1 MSPSLEQ
8 LLSIT
13 PFTSLVPTQD
23 LAGLLVPGIKST
35 CPSVTNSRDT
45 VLHDEINAHPEK
57 YADVL
62 DHIGRQFAEFSDPQ
76 LDELDFKQP
85 LHIHAPL
92 SMRPEAHRDSAAA
105 VLVHSPKIVA
115 QCAQMGAIEARIDSA
130 VLAPVRK
137 QHTHGSTP
145 SMTAPQLRLLLPA
158 RDTISVQDGD
168 SITHS
173 TSYLLRSDML
183 QATLLTM
190 ELLMKQLNDS
200 DSAAWADRD
209 KHIVSA
215 AWLVKVHDCLLRLDQ
230 HSTFGQINLEELR
243 NSQQTCFRCLT
254 ECIEQHAWHNDDPM
268 GLVMAAVVAC
278 KCMLLVMANRS
289 ERGLFVDEYLNAI
302 IDVNYNVVENMVAE
316 ALDVTHAANIS
327 PVVACVCDV
336 LTLLGQFST
345 NGHVDDY
352 ILTRLE
358 YLAIYAIFL
367 PALTPTSKHKSALPI
382 NTLETLRWNSSQL
395 LTTIFKFHPKQ
406 RPFILRDVLDS
417 FSKVSQLTFK
427 TFRGVSV
434 SVTTVVLLN
443 LVQSVDMSR
452 AYLAAANIGTSDD
465 LTLTTLCEELL
476 YLLRQSEQACVD
488 ITQILLNKLNN
499 SQLEGHV
506 RPRFESLVLDLIDL
520 LPFPEWSV
528 AEVLLNAIM
537 TRLIEVTEELKSADA
552 FILDIMGNIGIHIVP
567 SPTKDPAD
575 NHSPLLDLLRFVQ
588 LQAKKNR
595 FYHAGWGFLI
605 LKLAAN
611 GGNGKD
617 LKTLE
622 SLASVMAEEKPH
634 QSFEDIDSLSTY
646 ASLLRSCRL
655 YLQYQRFIKVVVQS
669 INSTKVKTR
678 SKAMKIISSLS
689 EVDTSLILTIQLSIS
704 SKLSD
709 LSPMVRDSVLDLIAH
724 ILKPELVPRFY
735 QPVCER
741 LNDSSV
747 QVRRRLVK
755 VCKDLYGMTSDIK
768 VLTHISVRML
778 RKLNDEEE
786 TIAAQVWDSMVELWF
801 GLDLNKLQSTQ
812 VMMEITSSSKTHA
825 HLLKEFVLRA
835 TLKRSGAL
843 KRIVDELF
851 EHLHKK
857 LFDDKYYVVKALKLL
872 CLIADNSQGSIISQ
886 DQLIALQPLILDE
899 DRWGEACYYV
909 LKLFNVTLRDM
920 GLLRRSFLA
929 SMETV
934 MLKRLTRFSMAEL
947 DEAMPCIWQLC
958 AMSGNTVKLANASIS
973 CIRHVRPY
981 IGQLKGHKAVDSSE
995 VPKLRKLLNL
1005 LGAFGKYGRFEPYR
1019 EVYQMANIGLKDSE
1033 SIVSL
1038 IAKILLFFCSQLDGA
1053 SDMKRIAI
1061 ENMMG
1066 ICSSHPNLFVSETMI
1081 SVLDHEFEQSDDV
1094 NTKLVIIEG
1103 LIKYLENEEARL
1115 QKRQA
1120 AEGHHKRVDLEIQ
1133 SRSNVNDNIS
1143 ASTIQRYTRF
1153 ILPLCLHDDG
1163 TRSNRFLAFTPVRYL
1178 QLVIALGFA
1187 NPKTC
1192 ISTVIAMEATPNAY
1206 VKQIAMEMHR
1216 DLFEKHESLVDTSY
1230 YEAIKLAVAFRL
1242 RCHGSIVKERFF
1254 FKDLYSI
1261 VAYSRASRRK
1271 FTQSLCKTLVVG
1283 PRNVSEQKA
1292 IVVYSVVNISTISFV
1307 ASEDVYMIIHHLDL
1321 VIMNQGL
1328 DILEKISSRGNTEV
1342 TLASLVV
1349 VQIYIALM
1357 SLRQFLC
1364 LMYGILVYQ
1373 LDDYSPTGRVDADL
1387 KQPPRCVRL
1396 DEFVLD
1402 SSVAEE
1408 DLESSDAQIRI
1419 LGSFVER
1426 IKQIT
1431 G

>member
-1 MSPSLEQ
+1 MTPSLEQ

-23 LAGLLVPGIKST
+23 LAGLLLPGFKSA
-35 CPSVTNSRDT
+35 CPSVTNPQDR
-45 VLHDEINAHPEK
+45 VLHDEINAHPDQ
-57 YADVL
+57 YAYVL
-62 DHIGRQFAEFSDPQ
+62 DHIERQFAEFSDPQ
-76 LDELDFKQP
+76 LDDIDFKQP
-85 LHIHAPL
+85 LHIAAPL
-92 SMRPEAHRDSAAA
+92 LLRLEAHCDPAAA
-105 VLVHSPKIVA
+105 AMVHSPEIVA
-115 QCAQMGAIEARIDSA
+115 QRAQMGAIEARIDSA
-130 VLAPVRK
+130 VLAPLRK
-137 QHTHGSTP
+137 QRFHGPTHSLAAVQP
-145 SMTAPQLRLLLPA
+145 RLLPA
-158 RDTISVQDGD
+158 RDSISAHDGD
-168 SITHS
+168 TIIHS
-173 TSYLLRSDML
+173 TSYLLRSDM
-183 QATLLTM
+183 QRATLLTM
-190 ELLMKQLNDS
+190 ELLMERLNEPN
-200 DSAAWADRD
+200 SAAWADHD
-209 KHIVSA
+209 KDVVSA

-230 HSTFGQINLEELR
+230 LSAFAQINLEELR
-243 NSQQTCFRCLT
+243 TLQQTCFRCLT
-254 ECIEQHAWHNDDPM
+254 ECIEQHAWHDDDPM
-268 GLVMAAVVAC
+268 GLMMAAVVAC

-289 ERGLFVDEYLNAI
+289 DRGLFVDEYLTAI

-316 ALDVTHAANIS
+316 TRESTRSANIG
-327 PVVACVCDV
+327 PVVACVCDI

-345 NGHVDDY
+345 NGHVDEY

-358 YLAIYAIFL
+358 YLATYAIFL
-367 PALTPTSKHKSALPI
+367 PALTLTSKHKSALST
-382 NTLETLRWNSSQL
+382 NTMETLRWNSSQL
-395 LTTIFKFHPKQ
+395 LTTIFRFHPKQ

-417 FSKVSQLTFK
+417 FSKVSKLTFK

-452 AYLAAANIGTSDD
+452 AYLVAANVGASDHS
-465 LTLTTLCEELL
+465 TLLGLGEELL
-476 YLLRQSEQACVD
+476 YLLRQSEQVCGD
-488 ITQILLNKLNN
+488 ITLILLNKLNN

-537 TRLIEVTEELKSADA
+537 TRLVEVTEELKSADA

-567 SPTKDPAD
+567 STTQIPAD
-575 NHSPLLDLLRFVQ
+575 YHSRLLDLLRFVQ
-588 LQAKKNR
+588 LQAKRNR
-595 FYHAGWGFLI
+595 FYHAGRDFLV

-611 GGNGKD
+611 GGTSND
-617 LKTLE
+617 LSTLK
-622 SLASVMAEEKPH
+622 SLASVMTGEKLH
-634 QSFEDIDSLSTY
+634 CQSSDDIDSVPTY
-646 ASLLRSCRL
+646 APLLQSCRL

-678 SKAMKIISSLS
+678 SKAMRIISSLS
-689 EVDTSLILTIQLSIS
+689 EVDPNLILSIQLSIS
-704 SKLSD
+704 GKLSD
-709 LSPMVRDSVLDLIAH
+709 SSPMVRDTVLELIAH
-724 ILKPELVPRFY
+724 ILKPELVPKFY
-735 QPVCER
+735 QPVCDR

-755 VCKDLYGMTSDIK
+755 LCEDLYGMTSDIK

-786 TIAAQVWDSMVELWF
+786 TVGARVWDSMVKLWF
-801 GLDLNKLQSTQ
+801 GMDLNLPQSTK
-812 VMMEITSSSKTHA
+812 VMMEIASSTKTQA
-825 HLLKEFVLRA
+825 HLLQEFVLRA
-835 TLKRSGAL
+835 TFEMTGAL
-843 KRIVDELF
+843 KRIVDGLF
-851 EHLHKK
+851 EHLYKK
-857 LFDDKYYVVKALKLL
+857 DSDNKDQVVKALQLL
-872 CLIADNSQGSIISQ
+872 CLIADNSQGSMISQ
-886 DQLIALQPLILDE
+886 DQLIALRPLILDE
-899 DRWGEACYYV
+899 ERSGEACYYV
-909 LKLFNVTLRDM
+909 LKVFNVALKDM

-929 SMETV
+929 SMETI
-934 MLKRLTRFSMAEL
+934 MLKRLTRFSVTEL

-958 AMSGNTVKLANASIS
+958 TMSGNTVKLANASVS

-981 IGQLKGHKAVDSSE
+981 IGQLKGHGAVDSSE

-1005 LGAFGKYGRFEPYR
+1005 LGAFGKYGRFAPHR

-1038 IAKILLFFCSQLDGA
+1038 IAKILLFFCSKLGGA
-1053 SDMKRIAI
+1053 SDLKRIAI
-1061 ENMMG
+1061 GNMMG
-1066 ICSSHPNLFVSETMI
+1066 ICASHPNLFVSETMI
-1081 SVLDHEFEQSDDV
+1081 AVLDYELQQGDDID
-1094 NTKLVIIEG
+1094 TKLVIIEG
-1103 LIKYLENEEARL
+1103 LIQYLEKEEARL
-1115 QKRQA
+1115 QRRQA
-1120 AEGHHKRVDLEIQ
+1120 VEEHHKRVNLEVQ

-1192 ISTVIAMEATPNAY
+1192 ISTVIALESTTNAY
-1206 VKQIAMEMHR
+1206 VKQIAMGMHR

-1230 YEAIKLAVAFRL
+1230 LEAIKLAVAFRL

-1254 FKDLYSI
+1254 FKDIYSI
-1261 VAYSRASRRK
+1261 VSYSRASRRK

-1283 PRNVSEQKA
+1283 PKNVSEQKA
-1292 IVVYSVVNISTISFV
+1292 LVVYSVLNISTMSFV
-1307 ASEDVYMIIHHLDL
+1307 ASEDVYMIVHHLDL

-1364 LMYGILVYQ
+1364 LMYGILANQ
-1373 LDDYSPTGRVDADL
+1373 LDDYRPTGKVDADL

-1396 DEFVLD
+1396 DDFVFD
-1402 SSVAEE
+1402 SSVVEE